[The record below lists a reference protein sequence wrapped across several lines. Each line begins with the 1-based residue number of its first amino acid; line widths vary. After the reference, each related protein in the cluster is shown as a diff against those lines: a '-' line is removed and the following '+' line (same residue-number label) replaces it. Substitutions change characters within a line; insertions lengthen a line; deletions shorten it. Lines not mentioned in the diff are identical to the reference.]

1 MFILIPLLAIF
12 QLSIAEE
19 YKNCGASPVSDFC
32 NAVTWQSNDTCSSV
46 AGRNNLTV
54 SQLVY
59 HNFYTSSGYLNSYYC
74 SRFTDGDHI
83 CLDEPDYSECG
94 NYSFC
99 LFERPEY
106 FCDTYTLDRDYV
118 TCQEICDINNIT
130 MEEFKEWNRHND
142 LPLRCWDD
150 TYMLQFEV
158 YCVSQPNITNFTD
171 CVSIAQAENNPSNV
185 AYYSSRSQRPIGPL
199 STSTSSSYTGFYP
212 DTSTISRLRTTTTS
226 RFNRASDTDTVS
238 PSNTASPSIEGGP
251 LNASDDNPSESSS
264 PTDASDAPDR
274 QTASGAGSSVQV
286 MSWALFFNLLLSLI

>member
-12 QLSIAEE
+12 QLSIAEA
-19 YKNCGASPVSDFC
+19 YRNCGGSPLSDFC
-32 NAVTWQSNDTCSSV
+32 NAVIWQSNDTCSAV
-46 AGRNNLTV
+46 AARNNLTV

-59 HNFYTSSGYLNSYYC
+59 HNFYTSGGYLSSYYC
-74 SRFTDGDHI
+74 SMFTDGDNI

-94 NYSFC
+94 NYTYC

-106 FCDTYTLDRDYV
+106 FCDTYTLDRNYV

-130 MEEFKEWNRHND
+130 MKEFKEWNLHNV

-150 TYMLQFEV
+150 TYMLQFEL

-199 STSTSSSYTGFYP
+199 QTSTVSSYTDYYLRTT
-212 DTSTISRLRTTTTS
+212 TSSRLRTATAS
-226 RFNRASDTDTVS
+226 RSSGVSSTATVS
-238 PSNTASPSIEGGP
+238 PSTTASPSIGSGP
-251 LNASDDNPSESSS
+251 LNASGDNPSESSS
-264 PTDASDAPDR
+264 PTDAPDAPES

-286 MSWALFFNLLLSLI
+286 ISWALFFNLLLSLA